1 MLRIFLRQI
10 FHIRCNGAE
19 KTLSEKKFSGRCS
32 KSAIRTFYEMNLTFK
47 IEMNRILATTL
58 LAALAFT
65 GCMKDNSEE
74 YKKQQQVIPGVDI
87 YSSAMVQQNVST
99 QMAEA
104 GLRLAS
110 LLAEAKVQY
119 PDTPLEEVDLSKIEV
134 KVWDDT
140 RPLQLLLFGSG
151 TQIARE
157 GADSWRITYP
167 DGLLQTDGFML
178 EGSLVVNTNGTE
190 LLSDATFSTPWQVV
204 MQPDFK
210 IKANTTDGLGNS
222 RQVSIAMQS
231 GTTKLYLDE
240 TDNYV
245 VILDMIRANFEE
257 SEQYVSGWNGQ
268 INIKPESGKNLA
280 FSEIYDK
287 DIHVESTNIP
297 MAPYGAGC
305 WGSTFYANSSST
317 GSMGMSYKLQN
328 GVYRCRS
335 IVVSS
340 GVGVYMQIVEGSQIC
355 SFTSVGDYNTALYPS
370 GEVEYKWSN
379 TDGKLSYT
387 IYYNGYTYTV

>member
-1 MLRIFLRQI
+1 
-10 FHIRCNGAE
+10 
-19 KTLSEKKFSGRCS
+19 
-32 KSAIRTFYEMNLTFK
+32 
-47 IEMNRILATTL
+47 
-58 LAALAFT
+58 
-65 GCMKDNSEE
+65 
-74 YKKQQQVIPGVDI
+74 
-87 YSSAMVQQNVST
+87 
-99 QMAEA
+99 
-104 GLRLAS
+104 
-110 LLAEAKVQY
+110 
-119 PDTPLEEVDLSKIEV
+119 
-134 KVWDDT
+134 
-140 RPLQLLLFGSG
+140 
-151 TQIARE
+151 
-157 GADSWRITYP
+157 
-167 DGLLQTDGFML
+167 
-178 EGSLVVNTNGTE
+178 
-190 LLSDATFSTPWQVV
+190 
-204 MQPDFK
+204 
-210 IKANTTDGLGNS
+210 
-222 RQVSIAMQS
+222 
-231 GTTKLYLDE
+231 
-240 TDNYV
+240 
-245 VILDMIRANFEE
+245 MIRANFEE